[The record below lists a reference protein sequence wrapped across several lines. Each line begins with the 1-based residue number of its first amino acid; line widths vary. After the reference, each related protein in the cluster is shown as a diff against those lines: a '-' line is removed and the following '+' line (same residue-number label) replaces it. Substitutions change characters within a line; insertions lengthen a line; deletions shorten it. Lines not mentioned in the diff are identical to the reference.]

1 MLFTGNKSCH
11 PELVLG
17 CSEWIFGRCEASLK
31 IVAASPSF
39 TVWQETDTYRGCL
52 SFFWGN
58 VISFFLLPPQSW
70 VIFKALLGRKDYEGI
85 VC

>member
-11 PELVLG
+11 PDLVLG

-31 IVAASPSF
+31 IVAASLSF
-39 TVWQETDTYRGCL
+39 TLWQEIDTYIGCL

-58 VISFFLLPPQSW
+58 VISFFLLPPQSRE
-70 VIFKALLGRKDYEGI
+70 IFKALSGRKDDEGI
-85 VC
+85 R